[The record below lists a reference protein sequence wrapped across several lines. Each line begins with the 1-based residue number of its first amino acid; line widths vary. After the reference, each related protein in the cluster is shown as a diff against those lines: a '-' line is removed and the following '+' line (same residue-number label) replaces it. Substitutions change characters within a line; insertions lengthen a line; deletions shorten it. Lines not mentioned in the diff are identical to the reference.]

1 MLFQFIIIGVIV
13 LTALIVG
20 WWLYRRVHAP
30 SVPEKTVAVESF
42 VPFLRLTAEDLIKLA
57 NAAYMEQLDT
67 LIKES
72 DVANRM
78 PVFYQNYQEL
88 NQKNREAYFQNLL
101 DVLRKDKKEYIDNL
115 LNNRSDISTQEIL
128 LLILMKS
135 GVSNKAI
142 AKVLFITPDTL
153 KKRKSRLKSKMQKN
167 EQGDLKQ
174 EE

>member
-88 NQKNREAYFQNLL
+88 NKKNREAYFQNLL
-101 DVLRKDKKEYIDNL
+101 DVLRKDKK
-115 LNNRSDISTQEIL
+115 SIL
-128 LLILMKS
+128 
-135 GVSNKAI
+135 
-142 AKVLFITPDTL
+142 ITY
-153 KKRKSRLKSKMQKN
+153 
-167 EQGDLKQ
+167 
-174 EE
+174 